1 MRRFIVGFFATIG
14 VLCLLLLVGGIAAGV
29 WLADS
34 FETEEPLPKQIVLR
48 LDFTGGID
56 ESPVLPELTGLLD
69 GTAPLSMI
77 DYVDALDRAAAD
89 ERVTGVFADLSNLSL
104 GLAQAQEL
112 RAAVFRFRSAG
123 KTAIAFADSFESG
136 ENGPYYLASAFD
148 RIWLQP
154 SGLLGLTG
162 LQLEFP
168 YAAGLLNKLGLRAE
182 FEQRYEYKGAA
193 GAVTED
199 HMPAPVRENMTRVAE
214 SLFGQVISGIAT
226 ARRLG
231 GGSVQ
236 AVIDRG
242 PLLAKESVTNGLVD
256 SLGYREQARA
266 MLEGDSV
273 GVGRYLAGAGRPYA
287 DGTRIALVHLDG
299 TIVRGEGGGVMR
311 RNDAASGQVVAAL
324 DAVRAD
330 PDVKALIL
338 RVSSPG
344 GSYVAS
350 DTIRHAV
357 ERVRD
362 SGRPVIVSF
371 ADVAAS
377 GGYFAALSADH
388 IIAHPGTLTGSIGTL
403 GGKISAEDLLRD
415 WDVNIG
421 RISIGENAGMFS
433 PTEPF
438 TDSQRDRLRRLL
450 DAVYADFTARVAAAR
465 RLSTD
470 EIDALARGRVWTG
483 EDARRVGLVD
493 AVGGYA
499 EAMQLAR
506 NAAGIAPDETVQR
519 VRYPKR
525 EEPWERLIG
534 LVRDR
539 DFGASLQAI
548 AALARQAHILGERLE
563 ATGVLLDGT
572 DGRIQTRAPGFVVQ

>member
-1 MRRFIVGFFATIG
+1 MRRFFVGFFATIG
-14 VLCLLLLVGGIAAGV
+14 VLCLVLLVGTLAAGI

-34 FETEEPLPKQIVLR
+34 FQTDEPLPKRIVLQ
-48 LDFTGGID
+48 LDFNGPID
-56 ESPVLPELTGLLD
+56 ESPLLPELAGLLD
-69 GTAPLSMI
+69 EDAPLSMI

-89 ERVTGVFADLSNLSL
+89 DRVTGLFADLSTLSL

-168 YAAGLLNKLGLRAE
+168 YAAGLLDKLGLRAE

-199 HMPAPVRENMTRVAE
+199 HMPRPVRENMTRVAE

-242 PLLAKESVTNGLVD
+242 PLLATESVSNGLID

-266 MLEGDSV
+266 MLEGESV
-273 GVGRYLAGAGRPYA
+273 GVGRYLDGAGGPYDA
-287 DGTRIALVHLDG
+287 GTRIALVHLDG
-299 TIVRGEGGGVMR
+299 AIVRGDSQGLLDR
-311 RNDAASGQVVAAL
+311 DNAASGPIVAAL
-324 DAVRAD
+324 DDVRTD

-357 ERVRD
+357 ERVRE

-377 GGYFAALSADH
+377 GGYFAALGADH

-403 GGKISAEDLLRD
+403 GGKVSAEQLLRD

-421 RISIGENAGMFS
+421 RISIGANAGMFS

-465 RLSTD
+465 RLSAD
-470 EIDALARGRVWTG
+470 EIHALARGRVWTG

-506 NAAGIAPDETVQR
+506 NAAGIGPDAPVERMRFPQE
-519 VRYPKR
+519 
-525 EEPWERLIG
+525 EEPWERLIE

-539 DFGASLQAI
+539 DFTASLRVLAG
-548 AALARQAHILGERLE
+548 LARHAHILGERLE
-563 ATGVLLDGT
+563 ASGVDLNGS
-572 DGRIQTRAPGFVVQ
+572 GARIQTRAPALVVQ

>member
-14 VLCLLLLVGGIAAGV
+14 VLCLVLLVGAVTAGL
-29 WLADS
+29 WLADG
-34 FETEEPLPKQIVLR
+34 FRTEEPLPERIVLQ
-48 LDFTGGID
+48 LDFGGPID
-56 ESPVLPELTGLLD
+56 ESPLLPELAGLLD
-69 GTAPLSMI
+69 EDAPLSMI

-89 ERVTGVFADLSNLSL
+89 NRVTGLFADLSTLSL

-168 YAAGLLNKLGLRAE
+168 FAAGLLDRLGLRAQ

-193 GAVTED
+193 SAATER
-199 HMPAPVRENMTRVAE
+199 HMPQPVRENMTRVAE

-242 PLLAKESVTNGLVD
+242 PLLASESVSNGLID

-266 MLEGDSV
+266 MLEGESV
-273 GVGRYLAGAGRPYA
+273 GVGRYLAGAGGPY
-287 DGTRIALVHLDG
+287 DEGTRIALVHLEG
-299 TIVRGEGGGVMR
+299 AIVRGDSQGLLDR
-311 RNDAASGQVVAAL
+311 DNAASGAIVTAL
-324 DAVRAD
+324 DDVRAD

-357 ERVRD
+357 ERVRE

-377 GGYFAALSADH
+377 GGYFAALGADH
-388 IIAHPGTLTGSIGTL
+388 IIAHPATLTGSIGTL
-403 GGKISAEDLLRD
+403 GGKISAEKLLRD

-421 RISIGENAGMFS
+421 RISIGANAGMFS

-438 TDSQRDRLRRLL
+438 TDGQRDRLRRLL

-465 RLSTD
+465 RLSSD

-506 NAAGIAPDETVQR
+506 NAAGVAPDEPVER
-519 VRYPKR
+519 MRFPR
-525 EEPWERLIG
+525 EEDTWERLID

-539 DFGASLQAI
+539 DFTASLQVLAG
-548 AALARQAHILGERLE
+548 LARHAHILGDRLE
-563 ATGVLLDGT
+563 ASGVDLSGTGA
-572 DGRIQTRAPGFVVQ
+572 RIQTRAPALVVQ

>member
-1 MRRFIVGFFATIG
+1 MRRFFVGFFATIG
-14 VLCLLLLVGGIAAGV
+14 VLCLVLLVGTLAAGI

-34 FETEEPLPKQIVLR
+34 FQTDEPLPKRIVLQ
-48 LDFTGGID
+48 LDFNGPID
-56 ESPVLPELTGLLD
+56 ESPLLPELAGLLD
-69 GTAPLSMI
+69 EDAPLSMI

-89 ERVTGVFADLSNLSL
+89 DRVTGLFADLSTLSL

-168 YAAGLLNKLGLRAE
+168 YAAGLLDKLGLRAE

-199 HMPAPVRENMTRVAE
+199 HMPRPVRENMTRVAE

-242 PLLAKESVTNGLVD
+242 PLLATESVSNGLID

-266 MLEGDSV
+266 MLEGESV
-273 GVGRYLAGAGRPYA
+273 GVGRYLDGAGGPYDA
-287 DGTRIALVHLDG
+287 GTRIALVHLDG
-299 TIVRGEGGGVMR
+299 AIVRGDSQGLLDR
-311 RNDAASGQVVAAL
+311 DNAASGPIVAAL
-324 DAVRAD
+324 DDVRTD

-357 ERVRD
+357 ERVRE

-377 GGYFAALSADH
+377 GGYFAALGADH

-403 GGKISAEDLLRD
+403 GGKVSAEQLLRD

-421 RISIGENAGMFS
+421 RISIGANAGMFS

-465 RLSTD
+465 RLSAD

-506 NAAGIAPDETVQR
+506 NAAGIGPDAPVERMRFPQE
-519 VRYPKR
+519 
-525 EEPWERLIG
+525 EEPWERLIE

-539 DFGASLQAI
+539 DFTASLRVLAG
-548 AALARQAHILGERLE
+548 LARHAHILGERLE
-563 ATGVLLDGT
+563 ASGVDLNGS
-572 DGRIQTRAPGFVVQ
+572 GARIQTRAPALVVQ

>member
-1 MRRFIVGFFATIG
+1 MRRFFVGFFATIG
-14 VLCLLLLVGGIAAGV
+14 VLCLVLLIGAVAVGV
-29 WLADS
+29 WFADE
-34 FETEEPLPKQIVLR
+34 FRTEEPLPNRIVLQ
-48 LDFTGGID
+48 LDFGGPID
-56 ESPVLPELTGLLD
+56 ESPLLPELAGLLD
-69 GTAPLSMI
+69 ADAPLSMI

-89 ERVTGVFADLSNLSL
+89 DRVTGLFADLSTLSL

-168 YAAGLLNKLGLRAE
+168 FAAGLLDRLGLRAE
-182 FEQRYEYKGAA
+182 FEKRYEYKGAA
-193 GAVTED
+193 SAVTER
-199 HMPAPVRENMTRVAE
+199 HMPEPVRENMTRVAE

-242 PLLAKESVTNGLVD
+242 PLLAAESVSNGLID

-266 MLEGDSV
+266 MLEGESV
-273 GVGRYLAGAGRPYA
+273 GTGRYLASAGRPYD

-299 TIVRGEGGGVMR
+299 AIVRGDSQGLLDR
-311 RNDAASGQVVAAL
+311 DNAASGPIVAAL
-324 DAVRAD
+324 DEVRAD
-330 PDVKALIL
+330 PDVKAMIL

-357 ERVRD
+357 ERVRE

-377 GGYFAALSADH
+377 GGYFAALGADH

-403 GGKISAEDLLRD
+403 GGKVSAEQLLRD
-415 WDVNIG
+415 WDINIG
-421 RISIGENAGMFS
+421 RISIGANAGMFS

-438 TDSQRDRLRRLL
+438 TDGQRDRLRRLL
-450 DAVYADFTARVAAAR
+450 DAVYADFTARVAEAR
-465 RLSTD
+465 RLSRD

-506 NAAGIAPDETVQR
+506 NAAGIAPDEAVER
-519 VRYPKR
+519 VRFPQ
-525 EEPWERLIG
+525 EEKPWDRLIE

-539 DFGASLQAI
+539 DLGASIRLI
-548 AALARQAHILGERLE
+548 AGLARQAHMLGSTIE
-563 ATGVLLDGT
+563 ASGVDLTGSGT
-572 DGRIQTRAPGFVVQ
+572 RIQTRAPAFVVQ

>member
-14 VLCLLLLVGGIAAGV
+14 IFSAALLAGLIV
-29 WLADS
+29 AGLWWTDGFQS
-34 FETEEPLPKQIVLR
+34 EEPLPQRIVLE
-48 LDFTGGID
+48 LDFGGPID
-56 ESPVLPELTGLLD
+56 EAPLLPELAGLLD
-69 GTAPLSMI
+69 DDAPLSMI

-89 ERVTGVFADLSNLSL
+89 DRVVGLFADISNLSL
-104 GLAQAQEL
+104 GIAQAQEL

-136 ENGPYYLASAFD
+136 GNGPYYLASAFD

-162 LQLEFP
+162 LQMEFP
-168 YAAGLLNKLGLRAE
+168 FAAGLLARAGLRAE

-193 GAVTED
+193 SAATEQR
-199 HMPAPVRENMTRVAE
+199 MPAAVRENMTRVAE
-214 SLFGQVISGIAT
+214 SLFGQVVSGIAT

-236 AVIDRG
+236 AVVDRG
-242 PLLAKESVTNGLVD
+242 PLLAREAVVNGLID

-266 MLEGDSV
+266 MLEGNSIRI
-273 GVGRYLAGAGRPYA
+273 GAYLAGAGRPHGE
-287 DGTRIALVHLDG
+287 GTRIALVHLDG
-299 TIVRGEGGGVMR
+299 AIVRGEGGGLTSR
-311 RNDAASGQVVAAL
+311 GDAASGPIVAAL
-324 DAVRAD
+324 DAVRED
-330 PDVKALIL
+330 PDAKALIL

-350 DTIRHAV
+350 DTIRHAI
-357 ERVRD
+357 ERVRE

-377 GGYFAALSADH
+377 GGYFAALAADH

-403 GGKISAEDLLRD
+403 GGKVSAAQLLRD

-438 TDSQRDRLRRLL
+438 TNSQRERLRRML
-450 DAVYADFTARVAAAR
+450 DAVYADFTGRVAAAR
-465 RLSTD
+465 RLSAD

-499 EAMQLAR
+499 EALQLAR
-506 NAAGIAPDETVQR
+506 NAIGLAPDAPVER
-519 VRYPKR
+519 VRYP
-525 EEPWERLIG
+525 EDEDAWERLMD

-539 DFGASLQAI
+539 GLLTSLQA
-548 AALARQAHILGERLE
+548 LAGLASHAHIIGE
-563 ATGVLLDGT
+563 GLDAIGIRPNGT
-572 DGRIQTRAPGFVVQ
+572 DGRIQTRAPAFVIQ

>member
-1 MRRFIVGFFATIG
+1 MRRFFVGFFATIG
-14 VLCLLLLVGGIAAGV
+14 VLCLVLLVGTLAAGI

-34 FETEEPLPKQIVLR
+34 FQTDEPLPKRIVLQ
-48 LDFTGGID
+48 LDFNGPID
-56 ESPVLPELTGLLD
+56 ESPLLPELAGLLD
-69 GTAPLSMI
+69 EDAPLSMI

-89 ERVTGVFADLSNLSL
+89 DRVTGLFADLSTLSL

-168 YAAGLLNKLGLRAE
+168 YAAGLLDKLGLRAE

-193 GAVTED
+193 GAVTEN
-199 HMPAPVRENMTRVAE
+199 HMPRPVRENMTRVAE

-242 PLLAKESVTNGLVD
+242 PLLATESVSNGLID

-266 MLEGDSV
+266 MLEGESV
-273 GVGRYLAGAGRPYA
+273 GVGRYLDGAGGPYDA
-287 DGTRIALVHLDG
+287 GTRIALVHLDG
-299 TIVRGEGGGVMR
+299 AIVRGDSQGLLDR
-311 RNDAASGQVVAAL
+311 DNAASGPIVAAL
-324 DAVRAD
+324 DDVRTD

-357 ERVRD
+357 ERVRE

-377 GGYFAALSADH
+377 GGYFAALGADH

-403 GGKISAEDLLRD
+403 GGKVSAEQLLRD

-421 RISIGENAGMFS
+421 RISIGANAGMFS

-465 RLSTD
+465 RLSAD

-493 AVGGYA
+493 AVGGYT

-506 NAAGIAPDETVQR
+506 NAAGIGPDAPVERMRFPQE
-519 VRYPKR
+519 
-525 EEPWERLIG
+525 EEPWERLIE

-539 DFGASLQAI
+539 DFTASLRVLAG
-548 AALARQAHILGERLE
+548 LARHAHILGERLE
-563 ATGVLLDGT
+563 ASGVDLNGS
-572 DGRIQTRAPGFVVQ
+572 GARIQTRAPALVVQ

>member
-14 VLCLLLLVGGIAAGV
+14 VFAIVLIAGLVAVGL
-29 WLADS
+29 WWADD
-34 FETEEPLPKQIVLR
+34 FQAKEPLPKQIVLE
-48 LDFTGGID
+48 LDFGGPVD
-56 ESPVLPELTGLLD
+56 EAPILPELAGLLD
-69 GTAPLSMI
+69 EDAPLSLI

-89 ERVTGVFADLSNLSL
+89 DRVAGVFADLSNLSL
-104 GLAQAQEL
+104 GIAQAQEL

-136 ENGPYYLASAFD
+136 DNGPYYLASAFD

-168 YAAGLLNKLGLRAE
+168 FAAGLLDRLGLRAE
-182 FEQRYEYKGAA
+182 FEQRYEFKGAA
-193 GAVTED
+193 TVATER
-199 HMPAPVRENMTRVAE
+199 HMPAAVRENMTRVAE

-236 AVIDRG
+236 AVVDRG
-242 PLLAKESVTNGLVD
+242 PLLAGEAVANSLID

-266 MLEGDSV
+266 VLTGDSV
-273 GVGRYLAGAGRPYA
+273 GASAYLGGAGRPYE

-299 TIVRGEGGGVMR
+299 AIVRGEGGGLTGR
-311 RNDAASGQVVAAL
+311 GDAASGPIVAAL
-324 DAVRAD
+324 DAVRED
-330 PDVKALIL
+330 PDAKALIL
-338 RVSSPG
+338 RISSPG

-357 ERVRD
+357 ERVRE

-371 ADVAAS
+371 ADTAAS

-403 GGKISAEDLLRD
+403 GGKVSAEQLLRD

-438 TDSQRDRLRRLL
+438 TAGQRDRLRRIL
-450 DAVYADFTARVAAAR
+450 DAVYTDFTGRVAAAR
-465 RLSTD
+465 RLSHD

-499 EAMQLAR
+499 EALQLAR
-506 NAAGIAPDETVQR
+506 QAVGISPDAPVER
-519 VRYPKR
+519 VRYP
-525 EEPWERLIG
+525 EEEDTWDRLIG

-539 DFGASLQAI
+539 DFSASLQT
-548 AALARQAHILGERLE
+548 LAGLVRYAHIVEGALE
-563 ATGVLLDGT
+563 TIGIRSDGT
-572 DGRIQTRAPGFVVQ
+572 EGRIQTRAPGFVIQ

>member
-1 MRRFIVGFFATIG
+1 MRRFIVGFLATIG
-14 VLCLLLLVGGIAAGV
+14 VVVIVLLGGLVAAGL
-29 WLADS
+29 WWADG
-34 FETEEPLPKQIVLR
+34 FGDAEPLPERIVLE
-48 LDFTGGID
+48 LDFNGPID
-56 ESPVLPELTGLLD
+56 EAPLLPELAGLLD
-69 GTAPLSMI
+69 EDAPLSLI
-77 DYVDALDRAAAD
+77 DYVDAIDRAATD
-89 ERVTGVFADLSNLSL
+89 PRVTGLFADLSTLSL

-136 ENGPYYLASAFD
+136 GNGPYYLASAFD

-154 SGLLGLTG
+154 SGMLGLTG

-168 YAAGLLNKLGLRAE
+168 FAAGLLDRLGLRAE
-182 FEQRYEYKGAA
+182 FEKRYEYKGAA
-193 GAVTED
+193 SAVTERR
-199 HMPAPVRENMTRVAE
+199 MPPALRENMTRVAE
-214 SLFGQVISGIAT
+214 SLFGQVVSGIAT

-231 GGSVQ
+231 GGAVQSV
-236 AVIDRG
+236 VDRG
-242 PLLAKESVTNGLVD
+242 PLLARESVTNGLID

-266 MLEGDSV
+266 MLEGETATV
-273 GVGRYLAGAGRPYA
+273 GHYLDGAGRPHG
-287 DGTRIALVHLDG
+287 DGTRIALVQLDG
-299 TIVRGEGGGVMR
+299 AIVRGAGGGLTGR
-311 RNDAASGQVVAAL
+311 GDAASGPVVAAL

-330 PDVKALIL
+330 PDAKALIL
-338 RVSSPG
+338 RISSPG

-357 ERVRD
+357 ERVRE

-377 GGYFAALSADH
+377 GGYFAALAADH

-403 GGKISAEDLLRD
+403 GGKISAAELLRD
-415 WDVNIG
+415 WDVTIG
-421 RISIGENAGMFS
+421 RITIGENAGMFS

-450 DAVYADFTARVAAAR
+450 DAVYADFTGRVAAAR
-465 RLSTD
+465 RLSED

-499 EAMQLAR
+499 EALQLAR
-506 NAAGIAPDETVQR
+506 QAVGIPPDAPVER
-519 VRYPKR
+519 VRYP
-525 EEPWERLIG
+525 EEEDTWERL
-534 LVRDR
+534 LELLRDR
-539 DFGASLQAI
+539 DFVAALQAL
-548 AALARQAHILGERLE
+548 AAVARQAHILVEDLE
-563 ATGVLLDGT
+563 AVGLRLDGT
-572 DGRIQTRAPGFVVQ
+572 DGRIQTRAPAVVIQ

>member
-1 MRRFIVGFFATIG
+1 M
-14 VLCLLLLVGGIAAGV
+14 
-29 WLADS
+29 
-34 FETEEPLPKQIVLR
+34 P
-48 LDFTGGID
+48 
-56 ESPVLPELTGLLD
+56 
-69 GTAPLSMI
+69 
-77 DYVDALDRAAAD
+77 RA
-89 ERVTGVFADLSNLSL
+89 
-104 GLAQAQEL
+104 
-112 RAAVFRFRSAG
+112 
-123 KTAIAFADSFESG
+123 
-136 ENGPYYLASAFD
+136 
-148 RIWLQP
+148 
-154 SGLLGLTG
+154 
-162 LQLEFP
+162 
-168 YAAGLLNKLGLRAE
+168 
-182 FEQRYEYKGAA
+182 
-193 GAVTED
+193 
-199 HMPAPVRENMTRVAE
+199 VRENMTRVAE

-242 PLLAKESVTNGLVD
+242 PLLATESVSNGLID
-256 SLGYREQARA
+256 SLGYREQALA
-266 MLEGDSV
+266 TLPGESV
-273 GVGRYLAGAGRPYA
+273 GVGHYLDGAGRPYD

-299 TIVRGEGGGVMR
+299 AIVRGDSTGLLDR
-311 RNDAASGQVVAAL
+311 DNAASGAIVAAL
-324 DAVRAD
+324 DAVRRD

-357 ERVRD
+357 ERVRE

-377 GGYFAALSADH
+377 GGYFAALGADH

-403 GGKISAEDLLRD
+403 GGKISAEQLLRE

-421 RISIGENAGMFS
+421 RISIGANAGMFS

-438 TDSQRDRLRRLL
+438 TDGQRDRLRRLL
-450 DAVYADFTARVAAAR
+450 DAVYADFTARVATAR
-465 RLSTD
+465 RLSAD

-506 NAAGIAPDETVQR
+506 NAAGIAPDEPVER
-519 VRYPKR
+519 VRYPQD
-525 EEPWERLIG
+525 EEPWDRLID

-539 DFGASLQAI
+539 DFGASLRVLAG
-548 AALARQAHILGERLE
+548 LARQAHILGETVE
-563 ATGVLLDGT
+563 AAGIDLDGS
-572 DGRIQTRAPGFVVQ
+572 GARIQTRAPALVVQ